1 MSTNKNK
8 DSTQNNNETY
18 PSSHQQQAMKKHEAI
33 LSYYKSPRA
42 SSNDRSGWI
51 FLSDVIS
58 LQEACCSSPEPVGLD
73 PGAHSRSHSH
83 SHDKRRKN
91 SDIHSG
97 SGSGSVSGSSR
108 DDDHCMIYIKHP
120 SRAFRL
126 EAMDYYQHRLW
137 FDTLKR
143 YCSNATFGIYGD
155 GDGDGSGKD
164 NGNDDE
170 RDKKVRTYQILQYI
184 YTYIFIHRAVKRK
197 ERGTQ
202 EFLRYNM

>member
-1 MSTNKNK
+1 
-8 DSTQNNNETY
+8 
-18 PSSHQQQAMKKHEAI
+18 MKKHEAI

-58 LQEACCSSPEPVGLD
+58 LQEACCSSPESAGLD
-73 PGAHSRSHSH
+73 PGARSRSRSD

-91 SDIHSG
+91 SDSG

-108 DDDHCMIYIKHP
+108 GDDHCMIYIKHP

-155 GDGDGSGKD
+155 GDGSGKD
-164 NGNDDE
+164 NRNDDE

-184 YTYIFIHRAVKRK
+184 YTYIYIYSYIA
-197 ERGTQ
+197 
-202 EFLRYNM
+202 L